1 MERQKKLINGII
13 QGEFESDFF
22 ARRATVPL
30 VHLSRMLTDFFSV
43 ILLFLMLG
51 NWEIERTH
59 SFANLMNRNRTAAL
73 RLRIGR
79 DVEET
84 AANVVSSK

>member
-30 VHLSRMLTDFFSV
+30 DSSIKDADRFFLCNSIISNV
-43 ILLFLMLG
+43 GKLG
-51 NWEIERTH
+51 NREDAFLCKFNK
-59 SFANLMNRNRTAAL
+59 S
-73 RLRIGR
+73 
-79 DVEET
+79 
-84 AANVVSSK
+84 